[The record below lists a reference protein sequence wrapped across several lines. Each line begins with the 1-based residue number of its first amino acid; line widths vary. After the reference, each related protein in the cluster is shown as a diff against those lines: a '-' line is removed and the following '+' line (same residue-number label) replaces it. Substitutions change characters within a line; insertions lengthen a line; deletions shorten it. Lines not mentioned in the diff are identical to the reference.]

1 MYKNTNFE
9 ELQKISKKV
18 DSKELKELLNVI
30 EQFYKGFNKK
40 IKVYTQKYKST
51 VQAILEQFPIE
62 VRTGI
67 DGNSLC
73 LVGGKQVNKV
83 DEILDALKLYIDKF
97 KSIEYLEFLSE
108 EKRHVVFV
116 GPNGCG
122 KTTLLRKLQKDTTG
136 ARIQYFSADRVLLI
150 DDNFTPS
157 RSYDKFIGDLQRNYE
172 GSINYDTYNQGRYI
186 VQQLD
191 FFVSL
196 LEKERTEEKEKGIQN
211 GVTEKIIR
219 KWNELIQERELFFE
233 HGLCVR
239 PIGGEK
245 YPIKFLS
252 SGEKSIL
259 FFLIGVLL
267 MEEQNFYFI
276 DEPENNLN
284 PAIVS
289 KLWSF
294 LERERKNS
302 IFVYLTHDSEF
313 VSSRVN
319 AKIYWIEKY
328 DGVNWKWKELKENVD
343 LPQELVIKLVGNREP
358 VLFCE
363 SNDEYKYDTL
373 LYKMMFPECKVVSA
387 GGCDK
392 VCALVKAYKEVGLPR
407 NAFGIIDCDYKT
419 DEYLKALEQNNV
431 FHIPFHEIE
440 NFLFSEKIIKPM
452 INKYTKEEN
461 KELVF
466 ENVKEAIKNI
476 FISSKNQWI
485 AKHIAFELRNKF
497 DYRGKIISLKNLNDF
512 KKLYAD
518 ERISDKE
525 IDELAEKYED
535 LYKTILS
542 EDTYDFYLRYLDYKG
557 LLSQEVHIL
566 KFGDEIDYQTEVM
579 NFLNT
584 DEGEKV
590 LKEIRKEYF
599 DGVEIA

>member
-1 MYKNTNFE
+1 MYRNTDFE
-9 ELQKISKKV
+9 ELQKLAKKV
-18 DSKELKELLNVI
+18 NLEELKELLNVI
-30 EQFYKGFNKK
+30 NQFYKVFNKK
-40 IKVYTQKYKST
+40 VNVYTQKYKNS
-51 VQAILEQFPIE
+51 VQAILDQFPVEI
-62 VRTGI
+62 RPGI

-73 LVGGKQVNKV
+73 LVNGKQVNEI
-83 DEILDALKLYIDKF
+83 DEIINALKLYIGKF

-136 ARIQYFSADRVLLI
+136 AKIQYFSADRVLLI
-150 DDNFTPS
+150 NENFTPS
-157 RSYDKFIGDLQRNYE
+157 RSYDKFIENLKHNYE
-172 GSINYDTYNQGRYI
+172 HAINYDAYNQGDYI
-186 VQQLD
+186 AKQLD
-191 FFVSL
+191 YFVSL
-196 LEKERTEEKEKGIQN
+196 LEKERTEEKEQGIQN
-211 GVTEKIIR
+211 GVTERIIC

-239 PIGGEK
+239 PIGGKK

-313 VSSRVN
+313 VSTRIN

-328 DGVNWKWKELKENVD
+328 DGVKWKWKELNENID
-343 LPQELVIKLVGNREP
+343 LPQDLMIKLVGNREP

-363 SNDEYKYDTL
+363 SNDEYKYDTQ

-407 NAFGIIDCDYKT
+407 NAFGIIDCDYKN
-419 DEYLKALEQNNV
+419 DKYLEALKQNNV
-431 FHIPFHEIE
+431 YHMPFHEIE

-452 INKYTKEEN
+452 INKYSKEGN
-461 KELVF
+461 KEVVF
-466 ENVKEAIKNI
+466 EKVKEKIKNI
-476 FISSKNQWI
+476 FISSKDQWI
-485 AKHIAFELRNKF
+485 AKHVAFELRDKF
-497 DYRGKIISLKNLNDF
+497 DYRGKINSIENLDQF
-512 KKLYAD
+512 KRLYAA
-518 ERISDKE
+518 ERKSEEE
-525 IDELAEKYED
+525 IDKLAEKYED
-535 LYKTILS
+535 LHKTILN
-542 EDTYDFYLRYLDYKG
+542 EDSYDLYLRYLDYKG
-557 LLSQEVHIL
+557 LLSQEIHIL
-566 KFGDEIDYQTEVM
+566 KFGDEIEYKTEVM
-579 NFLNT
+579 NYLNT
-584 DEGEKV
+584 DEGDIL
-590 LKEIRKEYF
+590 LKEIRSEYF
-599 DGVEIA
+599 AGIEIS